1 MEKLP
6 TTLYLMLASVLMT
19 LAFAVPLGIL
29 AAVQQ
34 NRWVDV
40 LIRIGTFVGNSLPNF
55 FVGLLLIYVFA
66 VRLEWLPILAKTGDG
81 RAVLLPALTLA
92 IAMGAK
98 YTRQIRAVVLEELA
112 KPYVVGARA
121 RGVKERTILVKS
133 VLRSSLVLIVTLLAL
148 SMGSLLGGT
157 AIVETIFLWDGV
169 GKMAVEAVLARDYP
183 LVQAYVA
190 WMAVIYVVLNL
201 AADIFYR
208 LLDPRVGYE
217 KAGAL

>member
-1 MEKLP
+1 
-6 TTLYLMLASVLMT
+6 
-19 LAFAVPLGIL
+19 
-29 AAVQQ
+29 
-34 NRWVDV
+34 
-40 LIRIGTFVGNSLPNF
+40 
-55 FVGLLLIYVFA
+55 
-66 VRLEWLPILAKTGDG
+66 
-81 RAVLLPALTLA
+81 
-92 IAMGAK
+92 MGAK

-148 SMGSLLGGT
+148 SMGALLGGT